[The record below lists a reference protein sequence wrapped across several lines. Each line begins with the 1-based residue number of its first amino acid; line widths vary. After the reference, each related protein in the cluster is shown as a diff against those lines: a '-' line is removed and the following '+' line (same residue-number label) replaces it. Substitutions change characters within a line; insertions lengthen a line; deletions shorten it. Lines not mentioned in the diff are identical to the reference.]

1 MAYKPIVSQE
11 ELDAQR
17 EAIRLQHEAAEK
29 ERLLHPDT
37 LFTVYNPVEPEEQ
50 TEE

>member
-17 EAIRLQHEAAEK
+17 EAIRKQHEAAEK
-29 ERLLHPDT
+29 ERLLQPT
-37 LFTVYNPVEPEEQ
+37 NLFTVYNPVEPEEQ

>member
-11 ELDAQR
+11 ELEAQR
-17 EAIRLQHEAAEK
+17 EAIRKQHEAAEK

-37 LFTVYNPVEPEEQ
+37 LFTVYNPVEPQ
-50 TEE
+50 